1 MDRTL
6 NKLLQIPRKRTHT
19 LHIYLDEVRFIFMK
33 KKRITSHLQLV
44 IILKALPGG
53 RSLPFSTSS
62 PEGLM
67 DSFLRFVSVM
77 VPSTTGARESLSN
90 FFTSIRKE
98 FHHRMVYPL
107 DRLSV
112 DRSSPLETPRY
123 SFDSTS
129 GLSVESSDFCGY
141 NIVLC
146 YLQQN
151 SYIVNKLYVH
161 CTYIVNTF
169 TQYYEILK
177 LLLFRSTSSF
187 RFLFLSPFLF
197 RSLHLQ
203 MLELKWRKL
212 AATL

>member
-19 LHIYLDEVRFIFMK
+19 LHIYLDEERFIFMK
-33 KKRITSHLQLV
+33 KKWITSHLQLV

-62 PEGLM
+62 PEGLV

-129 GLSVESSDFCGY
+129 GLSVESSGFCGY

-151 SYIVNKLYVH
+151 
-161 CTYIVNTF
+161 TYIVNTF

-197 RSLHLQ
+197 RSLHLK